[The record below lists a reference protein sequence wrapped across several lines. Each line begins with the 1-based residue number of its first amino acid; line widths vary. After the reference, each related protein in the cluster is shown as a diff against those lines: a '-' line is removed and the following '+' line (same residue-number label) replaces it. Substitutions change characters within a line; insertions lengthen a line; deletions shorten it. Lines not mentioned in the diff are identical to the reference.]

1 MPRWI
6 NVPNFFTLIR
16 ILLAPVVVAAILR
29 GDLSAALAWFLA
41 AGATDVID
49 GAVARRYGLMTS
61 VGAYLDPIAD
71 KLLLSGSFLAL
82 AAAKV
87 VPWWLVAVIFG
98 RDFYILAGALA
109 IMRLKHVC
117 KFPPSIWGKLSTFI
131 QVLTAVSWMAR
142 DLLLSNA
149 LERFATATI
158 WACAAATIWS
168 GIHYTWR
175 SARLYVR
182 IDGLPVRE

>member
-6 NVPNFFTLIR
+6 NIPNSFTLIR
-16 ILLAPVVVAAILR
+16 ILLAPVVVMAILD
-29 GDLSAALAWFLA
+29 GHLSAALGWFIA

-49 GAVARRYGLMTS
+49 GALARRFGLMTTT
-61 VGAYLDPIAD
+61 GAYLDPIAD

-98 RDFYILAGALA
+98 RDLYIMAGALA
-109 IMRLKHVC
+109 MMRLKGAR

-131 QVLTAVSWMAR
+131 QVLTAVSWMAK
-142 DLLLSNA
+142 DLLQHGA
-149 LERFATATI
+149 LAGF
-158 WACAAATIWS
+158 AAATVWPCAAVTLWS

-175 SARLYVR
+175 ATRMYVR